1 MKRLAIACSLGLLL
15 LVVSALG
22 AEYTGFISDDHCG
35 AKHMDGSQA
44 STDCVTSCVRS
55 GGAPVFVS
63 MEKKVYK
70 LSDRSK
76 VTAFYGKKV
85 VITGT
90 MKGDTVTIE
99 KVEAAK

>member
-1 MKRLAIACSLGLLL
+1 MKSLAIACCLGLLL
-15 LVVSALG
+15 LAVTALG
-22 AEYTGFISDDHCG
+22 AQYTGFISDEHCG

-44 STDCVTSCVRS
+44 ATDCVTACVKS

-63 MEKKVYK
+63 MDKKVYK

-85 VITGT
+85 MITGT
-90 MKGDTVTIE
+90 MKGDTVSIE